1 MTELTLVS
9 THGRSLKSLVKA
21 AIENEL
27 RLLDAGVWRAEQ
39 RIKLF
44 EAQYRLKTPDFIARY
59 ENDELEETLEFAE
72 WIGESRLLT
81 RMREKADTLRGV
93 TFAN

>member
-1 MTELTLVS
+1 MSELTLVS
-9 THGRSLKSLVKA
+9 THGRSLKPLIKA
-21 AIENEL
+21 ALENEL
-27 RLLDAGVWRAEQ
+27 RLLDAGVHRAEQ

-44 EAQYRLKTPDFIARY
+44 EAQYRLKTPDFIEKY
-59 ENDELEETLEFAE
+59 ENDEIEETLEFAE

-81 RMREKADTLRGV
+81 RMREKVETLRGV

>member
-1 MTELTLVS
+1 MSELTLVS
-9 THGRSLKSLVKA
+9 THGRSLKSLIKA

-27 RLLDAGVWRAEQ
+27 RLLDAGVQRAEQ
-39 RIKLF
+39 RIKSF
-44 EAQYRLKTPDFIARY
+44 ETHYRLKTSDFIAKY

-72 WIGESRLLT
+72 WIGESRLLI
-81 RMREKADTLRGV
+81 RMREKVETLRGV